1 VESETASETMAI
13 LNIIKEGDP
22 RLRQKALKIRHAEP
36 GLKDL
41 AADMHETMD
50 LAPGVGLAGPQVG
63 VMRRIIVVHLPEG
76 YNDEDSPDVRLTL
89 LNPEIVKGHG
99 SVLAM
104 EGCLS
109 IPGWIGEVP
118 RMSAITVKAMDL
130 DNRPMRI
137 KAEGFLARVLQ
148 HEIDHLDGILFPD
161 RMEEGAEMIP
171 ENEDEADEAVP
182 A

>member
-1 VESETASETMAI
+1 MAR
-13 LNIIKEGDP
+13 LYIITEGDP

-36 GLKDL
+36 GLKEL

-50 LAPGVGLAGPQVG
+50 LAPGVGLAGPQIG
-63 VMRRIIVVHLPEG
+63 VMRRIIVVHVPEG
-76 YNDEDSPDVRLTL
+76 YDGDDSPDLRLTL

-99 SVLAM
+99 MELAM

-118 RMSAITVKAMDL
+118 RMGVITVKAMDL
-130 DNRPMRI
+130 DNRSIRI
-137 KAEGFLARVLQ
+137 KAEGYLARVLQ

-161 RMEEGAEMIP
+161 RMEEGAELIRDDEEP
-171 ENEDEADEAVP
+171 EDEAVP